1 MGHFA
6 HLRNIPS
13 YKQVWAK
20 QWLNNRVSWKLLS
33 ALYPKDAV
41 CLVESGPVVIER
53 GILKSY
59 HCVSLCYLSFIFR
72 WKECGPS
79 FEQIWIPF
87 SQKCF
92 VPSLVEIAWPSGSK
106 KRSMYFRYYLPL
118 RKVWTNLNPI
128 HLKMLCAKFEIC
140 PLVLKKKMKM

>member
-13 YKQVWAK
+13 NKQVWAK

-59 HCVSLCYLSFIFR
+59 HCDSFAIYLLSSLG
-72 WKECGPS
+72 KGCGPS

-87 SQKCF
+87 SQK
-92 VPSLVEIAWPSGSK
+92 
-106 KRSMYFRYYLPL
+106 
-118 RKVWTNLNPI
+118 
-128 HLKMLCAKFEIC
+128 MLCQVWLKLHGPVVHRIIKCCLCIFAIISPWKKFEQTWI
-140 PLVLKKKMKM
+140 PFT